1 MIARLVATVSCLAYC
16 VGALT
21 PASAGPGAGTAKGE
35 VVRVEHYD
43 PETVPSKGPANA
55 LVTVELFFA
64 PSYNAGSRLQ
74 AYAQLEKLQARHPA
88 RIRVVYRIVQ
98 RNSQPPGPQLPTLA
112 LEAYA
117 QGKFFEFVS
126 AIHAERGSMTRDKML
141 DIGRRLGLDASRMEK
156 AISED
161 RYRDVIAAN
170 ERRLERLRGTTAPM
184 VFMNDKPMRT
194 SLNNAPEGEYETA
207 YLDAYDRARDLLD
220 RGVPPRNLMAAFDA
234 EVLRG
239 VQPLVITSGP
249 LDDDDETEGAAHPLA
264 DPPLKL
270 TGLPSLGAPQP
281 PAESSAP
288 VPVLIVCRPNAQEC
302 KDQLRSI
309 HKAHD
314 TYRGEIKILWAPWFD
329 VTVDDAAELAMLGDA
344 ALCAEH
350 VGSSPDDLDTSP
362 GWTWVAETYAQIYKA
377 HGRRIA
383 PEKLIDDVARKLRV
397 DGKALAACRA
407 RTAGAT
413 LDWITAARQS
423 GVSGAPAIVIGGR
436 IYHGLTDHRIIEQL
450 VEAELAPGVLGRCST
465 TGC

>member
-1 MIARLVATVSCLAYC
+1 MIARLAALACC
-16 VGALT
+16 VGALA
-21 PASAGPGAGTAKGE
+21 PATAGPSPTKGE

-43 PETVPSKGPANA
+43 PETLPAKGPSSA
-55 LVTVELFFA
+55 LVTIELFFA
-64 PSYNAGSRLQ
+64 PSYNAAGRLA
-74 AYAQLEKLQARHPA
+74 AYAQLEKLQAKHPT
-88 RIRVVYRIVQ
+88 RIRLVYRIIQ

-126 AIHAERGSMTRDKML
+126 AIQAERTSMTRDKML
-141 DIGRRLGLDASRMEK
+141 DIGKKVGLDASRMEK

-170 ERRLERLRGTTAPM
+170 ERRLERLKGPSAPM

-194 SLNNAPEGEYETA
+194 SLNNISEGEYETS
-207 YLDAYDRARDLLD
+207 YLDAFERARDLLD
-220 RGVPPRNLMAAFDA
+220 RGVAAKDLMDAFDA
-234 EVLRG
+234 EVLRS
-239 VQPLVITSGP
+239 VQPIVITTGP
-249 LDDDDETEGAAHPLA
+249 VDDDETDGGGHPLA
-264 DPPLKL
+264 DPPLRL
-270 TGLPSLGAPQP
+270 TGLPSLGAPQTP
-281 PAESSAP
+281 DSQAP
-288 VPVLIVCRPNAQEC
+288 VPVVIICRPNAQEC

-344 ALCAEH
+344 ALCAED

-362 GWTWVAETYAQIYKA
+362 GWQWVAETYAQIYKA

-383 PEKLIDDVARKLRV
+383 PEKLIDDVAKKLHV
-397 DGKALAACRA
+397 DGKALASCRA
-407 RTAGAT
+407 RLAGTT
-413 LDWITAARQS
+413 LDWITAARHS
-423 GVSGAPAIVIGGR
+423 GLQGAPAIVIGGR
-436 IYHGLTDHRIIEQL
+436 IYHGLTDPTIIQQL

>member
-1 MIARLVATVSCLAYC
+1 MIARTVAIVGCLGC
-16 VGALT
+16 CLCALA
-21 PASAGPGAGTAKGE
+21 PATAGPAKGE

-43 PETVPSKGPANA
+43 PETLPAKGPASA
-55 LVTVELFFA
+55 LVTIELYFA
-64 PSYNAGSRLQ
+64 PSYNAAGRLA
-74 AYAQLEKLQARHPA
+74 AYAQLEKLQAKHPS
-88 RIRVVYRIVQ
+88 RIRLLYRIIQ

-126 AIHAERGSMTRDKML
+126 AIQAEKSPMQRDRMIE
-141 DIGRRLGLDASRMEK
+141 IGKKVGLDPSRMEK

-170 ERRLERLRGTTAPM
+170 ERRLERLKGPSAPM

-194 SLNNAPEGEYETA
+194 SLSSIGEGEYETA
-207 YLDAYDRARDLLD
+207 YLEAFERARDLLD
-220 RGVPPRNLMAAFDA
+220 RGVETKDLMDAFDA

-239 VQPLVITSGP
+239 IQPLVITTGP
-249 LDDDDETEGAAHPLA
+249 TDDDDTDGASHPLA
-264 DPPLKL
+264 DPPLVL
-270 TGLPSLGAPQP
+270 TGLPSLGAPQTGTID
-281 PAESSAP
+281 SP
-288 VPVLIVCRPNAQEC
+288 VPVVIVCRPNAQEC

-344 ALCAEH
+344 ALCAEAI
-350 VGSSPDDLDTSP
+350 GSSPDDLDTSP
-362 GWTWVAETYAQIYKA
+362 GWQWVAETYAQIYKA

-383 PEKLIDDVARKLRV
+383 PEKLIDEVAKKVHV
-397 DGKALAACRA
+397 DGKALSACRA
-407 RTAGAT
+407 RMAGAT
-413 LDWITAARQS
+413 LDWITAARHS
-423 GVSGAPAIVIGGR
+423 GVAGAPAIVIGGR
-436 IYHGLTDHRIIEQL
+436 IYHGLTDPTIIQQL

>member
-1 MIARLVATVSCLAYC
+1 MLARLVAIVSCLGFF
-16 VGALT
+16 GALV
-21 PASAGPGAGTAKGE
+21 PASAGPGPAAAKGE

-43 PETVPSKGPANA
+43 PETVPSKGPASA
-55 LVTVELFFA
+55 LVTIELFFA
-64 PSYNAGSRLQ
+64 PTYSAANRLQ
-74 AYAQLEKLQARHPA
+74 AFAQVEKLQARHPA
-88 RIRVVYRIVQ
+88 RVRILYRIVQ

-126 AIHAERGSMTRDKML
+126 AIHAERSSMTRDKML
-141 DIGRRLGLDASRMEK
+141 DIGRRVGLDASRMEK

-161 RYRDVIAAN
+161 RYRAVIAAN
-170 ERRLERLRGTTAPM
+170 ERRLERLRGPTAPM
-184 VFMNDKPMRT
+184 VFMNDKPLRS
-194 SLNNAPEGEYETA
+194 SLNNVPEGEYETA

-220 RGVPPRNLMAAFDA
+220 RGVAHKDLMAAFDA
-234 EVLRG
+234 EVLRS

-249 LDDDDETEGAAHPLA
+249 LDDEIEGATHPLA

-270 TGLPSLGAPQP
+270 TGLPSLGAPQTP
-281 PAESSAP
+281 GGSAP
-288 VPVLIVCRPNAQEC
+288 VPVVIVCRPNAQEC
-302 KDQLRSI
+302 KDQLRAI

-314 TYRGEIKILWAPWFD
+314 TYRGEIKILWAPFFE
-329 VTVDDAAELAMLGDA
+329 VLNDDAAELAMLGDA
-344 ALCAEH
+344 ALCAEN

-362 GWTWVAETYAQIYKA
+362 GWQWVVETYAQIYKA

-383 PEKLIDDVARKLRV
+383 PEKLIDEVARKLRV

-407 RTAGAT
+407 RMAGAT

-423 GVSGAPAIVIGGR
+423 GVAGAPAIVIGGR
-436 IYHGLTDHRIIEQL
+436 IYHGLTDHVIIQQL